1 MTFISSV
8 LSNQGFTPLPV
19 EVWSPSTDFCGAG
32 RGLSIHHSGKHQ
44 RQVPVR
50 KAGQYGGAAHY
61 FRRVGVCRALHDCI
75 VKFFCLRGLV
85 N

>member
-19 EVWSPSTDFCGAG
+19 EICPSTDFCGAG
-32 RGLSIHHSGKHQ
+32 RGLSIQQSGKHQ

-50 KAGQYGGAAHY
+50 QAGQNSGIAHY
-61 FRRVGVCRALHDCI
+61 FGRVGVCRVLHDCI